1 MLHGMRESGS
11 QGGVKMPP
19 RMAIWLIETWGSRR
33 YRSDLLGDLIEQ
45 YAAGRSRAWCWR
57 QAVWALWLA
66 PREAFRT
73 APWMAAIK
81 ALIVAFGML
90 TLGVSTLSWAESVH
104 DDACEAASCG
114 AVVPAVPGR

>member
-1 MLHGMRESGS
+1 
-11 QGGVKMPP
+11 
-19 RMAIWLIETWGSRR
+19 
-33 YRSDLLGDLIEQ
+33 
-45 YAAGRSRAWCWR
+45 
-57 QAVWALWLA
+57 
-66 PREAFRT
+66 
-73 APWMAAIK
+73 MAAIK